1 MLTTVPQQDAGD
13 LDQPQVVGGLL
24 LVTYQDGAALR
35 QPAQRALHYPS
46 SSWITLLSLRVLLL
60 FCDTSDMRLVVV
72 ALHHLPS
79 GLFIVALI
87 QAQTLRS
94 LLGGFGTLHHHGLE
108 RGFEQ
113 LEVRYV
119 RSGYHR
125 RQRSSVGLHEK
136 GALHPIFPS
145 ISGIGAYL
153 VPPKRALPIAP
164 SAACHSK
171 LTPPSSSHSAIICA
185 QMRSSTPSS
194 THRWNVL
201 CTEESSGNSPLGSR
215 FHWTPLLILKMIAS
229 RAARWST
236 RGRPVF
242 FGGSCS
248 WRIGSMIS
256 HNSSGTRQM
265 VGRGFCW
272 GGFSDIAGPLSVGIT
287 SDDSRS

>member
-1 MLTTVPQQDAGD
+1 MLTTVPQQDTGH

-24 LVTYQDGAALR
+24 LVAYQDGAALR

-46 SSWITLLSLRVLLL
+46 SSWITLLCLRVLLL
-60 FCDTSDMRLVVV
+60 FSDASDMRLVVV
-72 ALHHLPS
+72 ALHDFPS

-87 QAQTLRS
+87 QAQMLRS
-94 LLGGFGTLHHHGLE
+94 LLGGFGTLLQ

-125 RQRSSVGLHEK
+125 CQRSSVGLHQK
-136 GALHPIFPS
+136 GALHPILSP

-171 LTPPSSSHSAIICA
+171 STPPSSSQCSMRLS

-194 THRWNVL
+194 THLCKVR
-201 CTEESSGNSPLGSR
+201 CTEESSGNSLGIW
-215 FHWTPLLILKMIAS
+215 FHWKPLLILKMIAS
-229 RAARWST
+229 RASRRSM
-236 RGRPVF
+236 RGRPVL
-242 FGGSCS
+242 FGGSCFS
-248 WRIGSMIS
+248 RIGSMIS
-256 HNSSGTRQM
+256 HSSSGTRQM
-265 VGRGFCW
+265 VGSGFTW
-272 GGFSDIAGPLSVGIT
+272 VGVSVINKTSSNSFISHDI
-287 SDDSRS
+287 RS